1 MPMRMAKIA
10 VSAATYSI
18 DRPFD
23 YLVPEAL
30 RDAALP
36 GTRVSLPF
44 GKGNRRCEGVILSVA
59 DKSERENLKCIDSV
73 LDPAPVLD
81 EELIKLAF
89 FIRDRFFCTVYDAV
103 KAMLPAG
110 LWFTDG
116 GKRRVND
123 KTVEMVRL
131 AIPSEDAAAIAE
143 SRRLRSPK
151 QAALLEMLCAFEALP
166 SRDLLTY
173 TGA

>member
-1 MPMRMAKIA
+1 MGDDLNADAHGKIA

-110 LWFTDG
+110 LWFTDD

-131 AIPSEDAAAIAE
+131 AIPSEDAARSRSRGDSGRRNRRRCWKCCAH
-143 SRRLRSPK
+143 SRRCR
-151 QAALLEMLCAFEALP
+151 AVTC
-166 SRDLLTY
+166 
-173 TGA
+173 

>member
-110 LWFTDG
+110 LWFRRTERCALAEGLDEAEAIQKAGKTPLGPELIRALAARG
-116 GKRRVND
+116 GRR
-123 KTVEMVRL
+123 
-131 AIPSEDAAAIAE
+131 P
-143 SRRLRSPK
+143 
-151 QAALLEMLCAFEALP
+151 CA
-166 SRDLLTY
+166 SS
-173 TGA
+173 

>member
-73 LDPAPVLD
+73 LDPVPVLD

-110 LWFTDG
+110 LWFTDD

-123 KTVEMVRL
+123 QDRRNGQACDTVGGCRSDRGVEATQVAETGGAAGNAVR
-131 AIPSEDAAAIAE
+131 IRGAAE
-143 SRRLRSPK
+143 PVT
-151 QAALLEMLCAFEALP
+151 C
-166 SRDLLTY
+166 
-173 TGA
+173 

>member
-44 GKGNRRCEGVILSVA
+44 GKGNRRCHPLG
-59 DKSERENLKCIDSV
+59 R
-73 LDPAPVLD
+73 
-81 EELIKLAF
+81 
-89 FIRDRFFCTVYDAV
+89 
-103 KAMLPAG
+103 G
-110 LWFTDG
+110 
-116 GKRRVND
+116 
-123 KTVEMVRL
+123 
-131 AIPSEDAAAIAE
+131 
-143 SRRLRSPK
+143 
-151 QAALLEMLCAFEALP
+151 
-166 SRDLLTY
+166 
-173 TGA
+173 

>member
-30 RDAALP
+30 WDAALP

-59 DKSERENLKCIDSV
+59 DKSERCLLYTS
-73 LDPAPVLD
+73 PSP
-81 EELIKLAF
+81 
-89 FIRDRFFCTVYDAV
+89 RDAH
-103 KAMLPAG
+103 
-110 LWFTDG
+110 
-116 GKRRVND
+116 
-123 KTVEMVRL
+123 
-131 AIPSEDAAAIAE
+131 E
-143 SRRLRSPK
+143 SR
-151 QAALLEMLCAFEALP
+151 MP
-166 SRDLLTY
+166 SS
-173 TGA
+173 A